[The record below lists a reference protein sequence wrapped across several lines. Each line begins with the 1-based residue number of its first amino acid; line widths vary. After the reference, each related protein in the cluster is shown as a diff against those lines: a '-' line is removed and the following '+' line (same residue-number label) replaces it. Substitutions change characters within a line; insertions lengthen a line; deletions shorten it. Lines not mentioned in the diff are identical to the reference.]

1 MSKRK
6 KYRFFTSRS
15 DACTFTAKCGAFC
28 VGFGT
33 RDSQFLVNTPLLVL
47 VPDRKRSEKD
57 PPQKAKLYVSARIFR
72 VQSTMRKQK
81 KSHMERLVQVAKQL
95 AASLLARHHSGI
107 PCHAKRGD
115 KIASDLI
122 HPQGAKRPC
131 YVGKADVRGRSL
143 PTCLRQVKS
152 QLLGQALLG
161 NQQEEYCKQ
170 YSSNQTIRSGD

>member
-1 MSKRK
+1 LVSADIHIIAQLSKK
-6 KYRFFTSRS
+6 
-15 DACTFTAKCGAFC
+15 
-28 VGFGT
+28 
-33 RDSQFLVNTPLLVL
+33 VNTVSRLEDVVIYFSSCRPLI
-47 VPDRKRSEKD
+47 PDRKRSEKD
-57 PPQKAKLYVSARIFR
+57 PPQKVKLYVSARIFR

-143 PTCLRQVKS
+143 PASPRRSKESV
-152 QLLGQALLG
+152 A
-161 NQQEEYCKQ
+161 QEDAGAFFQ
-170 YSSNQTIRSGD
+170 SARVAG